1 MRSRSRRP
9 ATVNCT
15 SRIGIS
21 FIQTAKTGPF
31 RAGDRATGGD
41 CPRIRHDPATQP
53 FSLTLIFVLFVS
65 QEFAML
71 ARRLNCCPLCALKSW
86 SETHGSRTAGKWLT
100 LTAARSFLVTSSRWT
115 LFSGLI
121 VTLLSCLDF
130 QFRPGA

>member
-1 MRSRSRRP
+1 
-9 ATVNCT
+9 
-15 SRIGIS
+15 
-21 FIQTAKTGPF
+21 
-31 RAGDRATGGD
+31 
-41 CPRIRHDPATQP
+41 
-53 FSLTLIFVLFVS
+53 
-65 QEFAML
+65 ML